1 MGTIRGGEVERI
13 ANVEMAAAWDGEE
26 GDDWTENAARY
37 EATDRWISA
46 RFEAE
51 CPIAS
56 TDRVLDIGCG
66 TGKSTRAAARRAA
79 AGFVLGIDLSSRM
92 LEYAREQTRAEGLTN
107 VEYMRADAQVHEF
120 DAAAFDLAMSDFGA
134 MFFNDP
140 VAAFTNIGGA
150 LRPGGRIALLAWQPF
165 ERNEWLSAIFSA
177 LDAGRSLPTP
187 PAGAPGP
194 FGLAE
199 ADTVRE
205 IMHNSGLSD
214 VELITIAE
222 PIFLGA
228 DAEDAWAF
236 VSELGIVRGLTAGL
250 EDDQRQAAMQ
260 RLHQVV
266 DDSETSDGAVL
277 GSAAWLITATRP

>member
-1 MGTIRGGEVERI
+1 MKI

-26 GDDWTENAARY
+26 GDEWTENAARY

-46 RFEAE
+46 RFQAE

-79 AGFVLGIDLSSRM
+79 AGCVLGVDLSSRM
-92 LEYAREQTRAEGLTN
+92 LEYAREQTRAAGLTN
-107 VEYMRADAQVHEF
+107 VEYVRADAQVHEF
-120 DAAAFDLAMSDFGA
+120 DVAAFDLAMSDFGA

-150 LRPGGRIALLAWQPF
+150 LRPTGRIALLAWQPF

-187 PAGAPGP
+187 PAGVPGP

-199 ADTVRE
+199 PDTVRE
-205 IMHNSGLSD
+205 IMHRSGLSD
-214 VELITIAE
+214 VKLTPIAE
-222 PIFLGA
+222 PVFLGA
-228 DAEDAWAF
+228 DADDAWAF

-250 EDDQRQAAMQ
+250 DDAQRQAALD
-260 RLHQVV
+260 RLRQMV

-277 GSAAWLITATRP
+277 GSAAWLITATRT

>member
-1 MGTIRGGEVERI
+1 MKI

-26 GDDWTENAARY
+26 GDEWTENAARY

-46 RFEAE
+46 RFEAD

-79 AGFVLGIDLSSRM
+79 AGSVLGVDLSSRM
-92 LEYAREQTRAEGLTN
+92 LEYAREQTRAEALTN
-107 VEYMRADAQVHEF
+107 VEYVRADAQVHEF
-120 DAAAFDLAMSDFGA
+120 DPAAFDLAMSDFGA

-199 ADTVRE
+199 PDTVRE
-205 IMHNSGLSD
+205 IMHRSGLSD
-214 VELITIAE
+214 VKLIPIAE
-222 PIFLGA
+222 PIFLGTDA
-228 DAEDAWAF
+228 DDAWAF
-236 VSELGIVRGLTAGL
+236 VSELGIIRGLTAGL
-250 EDDQRQAAMQ
+250 DDAQRQAALD
-260 RLHQVV
+260 RLRQVV
-266 DDSETSDGAVL
+266 DASETSDGAVL

>member
-1 MGTIRGGEVERI
+1 MKI

-26 GDDWTENAARY
+26 GDEWTENAARY

-66 TGKSTRAAARRAA
+66 TGKSTRAAAHRAA
-79 AGFVLGIDLSSRM
+79 AGSVLGIDLSSKM
-92 LEYAREQTRAEGLTN
+92 LEYAREKTRAEGLTN
-107 VEYMRADAQVHEF
+107 VEYVRADAQVYEF
-120 DAAAFDLAMSDFGA
+120 DAPAFDLAISDFGA

-140 VAAFTNIGGA
+140 VAAFTNISGA
-150 LRPGGRIALLAWQPF
+150 LRPGGRIALLAWQAF
-165 ERNEWLSAIFSA
+165 ERNEWLCAIFSA
-177 LDAGRSLPTP
+177 LDAGRSLSTP

-205 IMHNSGLSD
+205 IMHSGGLSD
-214 VELITIAE
+214 VVLIPIAE
-222 PIFLGA
+222 PILLGA
-228 DAEDAWAF
+228 DADDAWAF

-250 EDDQRQAAMQ
+250 DDAQRQTALDHL
-260 RLHQVV
+260 RQVV

>member
-1 MGTIRGGEVERI
+1 MKI

-37 EATDRWISA
+37 EATDRWIST

-79 AGFVLGIDLSSRM
+79 AGSVVGIDLSSRM
-92 LEYAREQTRAEGLTN
+92 LDYAREQTRAEGLTN
-107 VEYMRADAQVHEF
+107 VEYVRADAQVHEF

-134 MFFNDP
+134 MFFHDP

-199 ADTVRE
+199 ADMVRE
-205 IMHNSGLSD
+205 IMHSSGFSD
-214 VELITIAE
+214 VELIPIAE

-228 DAEDAWAF
+228 DADDAWAF

-250 EDDQRQAAMQ
+250 EDDQRQAAMD

>member
-1 MGTIRGGEVERI
+1 MKI

-79 AGFVLGIDLSSRM
+79 AGSVLGIDLSSRM
-92 LEYAREQTRAEGLTN
+92 LEHAREQTRAEGLTN
-107 VEYMRADAQVHEF
+107 VEYVRADAQVHEF

-187 PAGAPGP
+187 AAGAPGP

-199 ADTVRE
+199 ADMVRDVL
-205 IMHNSGLSD
+205 HSSGLSD
-214 VELITIAE
+214 VELIPIAE

-228 DAEDAWAF
+228 DADDAWAF

-250 EDDQRQAAMQ
+250 EDAQRQAALD